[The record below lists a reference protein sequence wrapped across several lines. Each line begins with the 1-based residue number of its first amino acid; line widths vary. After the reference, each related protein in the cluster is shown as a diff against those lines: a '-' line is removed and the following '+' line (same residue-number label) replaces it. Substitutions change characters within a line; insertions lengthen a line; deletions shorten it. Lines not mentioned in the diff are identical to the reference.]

1 MSRLAARLIPQ
12 QHPAL
17 TRPLNKAFD
26 PPAAEK
32 VTACLWLPCLSVC
45 IHGQEHL
52 LPPPPP
58 VPARLH
64 PHPGASSPKLCRDF
78 FPPQNKQKN
87 EPSLSF
93 PHSITLRCPLQS
105 DHPSICVSAR
115 KKIKNTM
122 YSVCVR
128 GESWESE
135 GGQRV
140 RAEVLAS
147 SHEHWACHPPVN
159 QAALSEPPP
168 PKKNRG
174 PRNIAHKKVLR
185 VWSSRS

>member
-1 MSRLAARLIPQ
+1 MVMSRLAARLIPQ

-52 LPPPPP
+52 LPSPPP
-58 VPARLH
+58 VPARLYS
-64 PHPGASSPKLCRDF
+64 HPGASSPNF
-78 FPPQNKQKN
+78 ASTSSPQNKTKQKKK

-105 DHPSICVSAR
+105 HHPSICVSAR
-115 KKIKNTM
+115 NKIKKKKIQCTVFVSTERAERVKE
-122 YSVCVR
+122 VR
-128 GESWESE
+128 GS
-135 GGQRV
+135 GQRFWPHPT
-140 RAEVLAS
+140 S
-147 SHEHWACHPPVN
+147 SGHVTL
-159 QAALSEPPP
+159 LSIKQHCQS
-168 PKKNRG
+168 PKNKTKQK
-174 PRNIAHKKVLR
+174 AV
-185 VWSSRS
+185 